1 MPKWIWAEKIGHSQ
15 RNNVLAPIWSWGLGI
30 LKWKMSKQA
39 HQSQSQPQQNQWSK
53 TNKKKYKQRK
63 ARTKGILDVWQ
74 TQRLMNKR
82 QAIKLKKSMIK

>member
-1 MPKWIWAEKIGHSQ
+1 MKDVKA
-15 RNNVLAPIWSWGLGI
+15 NTPIFKANHHKTKETI
-30 LKWKMSKQA
+30 
-39 HQSQSQPQQNQWSK
+39 K

-82 QAIKLKKSMIK
+82 QVRKLKNSMRK